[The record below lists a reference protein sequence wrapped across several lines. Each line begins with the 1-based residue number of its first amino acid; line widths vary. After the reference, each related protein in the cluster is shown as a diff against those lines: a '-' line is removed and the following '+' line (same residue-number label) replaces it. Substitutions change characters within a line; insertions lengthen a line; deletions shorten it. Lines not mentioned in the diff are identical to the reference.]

1 MDKTQS
7 NGQKMLEL
15 NKRSYALFY
24 RAMTNENREILQQE
38 KVDLTVGYLDIFA
51 NVIED
56 WERTNNKI
64 NEALDAYLSN
74 QKKT

>member
-24 RAMTNENREILQQE
+24 RAMTNESREILQQE
-38 KVDLTVGYLDIFA
+38 KADLTVGYLDIFA
-51 NVIED
+51 NVIKD

-64 NEALDAYLSN
+64 NEALDVYLSN